1 MSVPPSF
8 PHLPGRGWSIHKRPL
23 FSTLVASHVSGRE
36 VRSSLF
42 NEPLY
47 EFELVIDGLSAGNSY
62 PGLGS
67 SSLQALMGL
76 YLECQGAY
84 GTFLYDDPT
93 DNFTAMQLIAI
104 GDGTSTS
111 FILKRSIGMASTSVS
126 WVNFVETVR
135 FDNEVVSGWT
145 LTQPNTLAF
154 SSAPPIG
161 AVITVDFSY
170 AFLCRFLEDQID
182 FENVRSGLWM
192 IESLKF
198 RSVRS

>member
-8 PHLPGRGWSIHKRPL
+8 PHLPGRGWSVHKRPL

-47 EFELVIDGLSAGNSY
+47 EFELVIDGLSAGSSY
-62 PGLGS
+62 PGLGV

-76 YLECQGAY
+76 YLQCQGAY
-84 GTFLYDDPT
+84 GTFLYEDQT
-93 DNFTAMQLIAI
+93 DNFIAMQLIAI
-104 GDGTSTS
+104 GDGLSTN
-111 FILKRSIGMASTSVS
+111 FAVKRSIGMASTSVS
-126 WVNFVETVR
+126 WVNAIETVR
-135 FDNEVVSGWT
+135 FDNDVVSGWS
-145 LTQPNTLAF
+145 LVQPNSLVF
-154 SSAPPIG
+154 SSAPPEG
-161 AVITVDFSY
+161 VAITADFSY

-182 FENVRSGLWM
+182 FENIRTGLWM